1 MKNKMTILL
10 VMLFSFSLGLLPAAG
25 EAETSIKSS
34 EGVKAVLK
42 TDPSKSMID
51 LFLSEGAKEITDA
64 KVMASVTFPDGK
76 KVEKELIGMK
86 MGAAYSFMN
95 SLDMSMPGRY
105 SFDISIRT
113 SGKTIKLGFTQ
124 NIP

>member
-1 MKNKMTILL
+1 MKNKMILL
-10 VMLFSFSLGLLPAAG
+10 LILFSLGLWPAAVL
-25 EAETSIKSS
+25 AETSMKSS

-42 TDPSKSMID
+42 TDPAKKMID
-51 LFLSEGAKEITDA
+51 LFLSELPGGKEITDA
-64 KVMASVTFPDGK
+64 KVRASVAFPDGT

-86 MGAAYSFMN
+86 MGDAYSFMN

-105 SFDISIRT
+105 SFDIKIDY
-113 SGKTIKLGFTQ
+113 SGKSIKLGFTQ